1 MAKNKSK
8 NSNGSAP
15 KAASAAGQATYTAK
29 DIYVLEGLE
38 PVRKRPGMYIGST
51 GVDGLHHL
59 IKEVVDNSLTYET
72 PVLVEQH
79 GRLDLLPIGEI
90 VDAAIAAR
98 PDDVQRSRDAEIVR
112 PDSGIRA
119 LSFDQSTLK
128 LSWHSVASFIRHR
141 VNSEILEVTLQN
153 GRTVAITPYHSLFT
167 LHDGAVVP
175 VRGSDLE
182 VGSYV
187 VVPKSFPE
195 SLQRI
200 TDLNLL
206 NEFAVLPA
214 EKTASL
220 NLYGVRELITD
231 DLKPTLQAYIEKAG
245 YRTHPAQVVRD
256 YCRYDYL
263 PFNAWR
269 LFPDDIKQKFITC
282 RLGNKRKTDFA
293 LPCQFP
299 VSRAFIELLG
309 LYAAEGTSFTG
320 GTNRKTSRVVFSFGT
335 HEQDLIAY
343 TVRLISEVFGYPA
356 KPHYVHDT
364 ATTVQIDSLTVV
376 LLFRDILRAGGN
388 SHTKRIPPLVFN
400 VPAAFRE
407 RYLTAY
413 LAGDGYPSRIFTQHL
428 LAGSAPGAQERTK
441 FSALSASKTLRDGLS
456 YLLFSLGKT
465 FSLGEKHQPGGGT
478 VSLAY
483 RGKARQVSFRR
494 ATTSWFLEF
503 YWHTNSSY
511 LTRLPVQ
518 PLVSHI
524 SWAKP
529 YHFSVATRGGITREK
544 LTTLLEAGRMTLYP
558 DTPRFLDSDLG
569 ALKVVKI
576 RNIRYAKP
584 WVYDFSVP
592 GGENFVGGAGPVMVH
607 NSTDEAMAG
616 FAKRIAVTLLP
627 DNRVMVVDDGR
638 GIPVEKHKQTKKS
651 ALETVMTTLHA
662 GGKFGGES
670 YKVAAGLHGVGVS
683 VVNALSKWLKAEVCR
698 DGSQYSQEYAR
709 GEVKTAVRKVGKC
722 QGSGTAVTFEPDP
735 EVFETIEFDWERILE
750 YLRHQAYLTR
760 GVTYLL
766 RDERRAEKAKD
777 GSSLAPVYTF
787 YFEGGIVSYVNY
799 LNRGETPKHENI
811 FYAGKEHQVNGG
823 RVILVE
829 AAFQYTDDIAS
840 QEMSFANHVH
850 TPEGGMHLTGF
861 RTALTRSLN
870 EYAKKNEYFKK
881 DDELLTGEDAREGLT
896 AVVSVKLQ
904 EAQFEGQTKAK
915 LGNPD
920 ARTAVES
927 VVGGT
932 LSEWL
937 EKNPNDAAAIIGH
950 ALLAAKARKAAKAAR
965 ETVLRKGALEG
976 LMLPGK
982 LADCQ
987 SKDPAE
993 SELFIVEGD
1002 SAGGCWSG
1010 DTRVALT
1017 DGRSL
1022 TFKELVEEDKQG
1034 KKNFCY
1040 TMQSNG
1046 HMGIAQIINPRR
1058 TKQNA
1063 RVVKIILDT
1072 GEELVCTP
1080 NHLFRLVDGQ
1090 YIPAHQLTS
1099 QHHLAPLYRK
1109 LSVKSG
1115 RYGLDGYEMIFDP
1128 KAKKWMYTHIL
1139 ADMFNLA
1146 NSVYPASAG
1155 KHRHHVDFNK
1165 LNNNPTNVRRLS
1177 YAEHT
1182 ALHYA
1187 YMEGALHRPDVKRK
1201 SIAAKQTDAYR
1212 EKACR
1217 KSLEKRELFSENAKK
1232 QWQNV
1237 EYKRFMA
1244 RKFLEFYRD
1253 NSEYRDKNR
1262 DILHKAQKEYW
1273 ANAENK
1279 KRQAERVKKYFE
1291 SHPEEKERLS
1301 ETAKRQWESAVL
1313 RQWRAGKT
1321 KEQWTPVFRVKRL
1334 RAYER
1339 TYFHKALGVLRAIL
1353 ERHGAVDGAAYEQV
1367 RRETND
1373 KTLLR
1378 LDTITQRF
1386 FQNDPERLQVAVARY
1401 NHKIKSVVPLGQM
1414 MDVYDLEVP
1423 GTHNFALASG
1433 VFVHN
1438 SAKQGRDRRFQAI
1451 LPLRGKILNVERA
1464 RLDKVLAFKE
1474 IRALVIALGAAIAEE
1489 LNIEKLRYHRII
1501 IMTDA
1506 DSVTGDTPILIY
1518 DADVRLL
1525 KLVEIGKFIEE
1536 ECDDTSRYKV
1546 FACDLVNKKF
1556 SLRPIAKTIR
1566 HPLRTKLYEVKT
1578 RHGYTINVTAHH
1590 SVFVCQSGRFITKE
1604 TAQLKVG
1611 DLAVLP
1617 RALPRLD
1624 REITI
1629 DTRETLLISSA
1640 RLSYKVPYG
1649 ALLTVPAE
1657 ALVDLSK
1664 ATWCLLKR
1672 ARLRAGFSRARIGQ
1686 TIGVAKP
1693 VVQQWEE
1700 KLDNVMPRFSSLQA
1714 YTSVLDQSLLQK
1726 ILPAGAVYLPMP
1738 SQRPFLANVVSS
1750 GEFYLGNH
1758 THRIKTKFRLDE
1770 HLAYVLGWFLG
1781 DGCFSPQERS
1791 PNRFIISLGKDKAW
1805 YTQSL
1810 QWALERALGAHS
1822 FVSPAADG
1830 SAVMYFHSFS
1840 FRILLEHLGLLGKR
1854 SHEKFV
1860 PPELFSIKANIAKA
1874 FLRGLLE
1881 SDGFI
1886 IAPSRGRTDTVRLGY
1901 STSSRRL
1908 AEGVLV
1914 LLRQLG
1920 VLPGITSR
1928 FPKTHPRADGT
1939 PIESRHRNFLISV
1952 VGIDQLVGLRDIWS
1966 EHKRGRALLQY
1977 LQVIRR
1983 QAPRRWQKKIV
1994 GDAVLAEITSIR
2006 TIDRP
2011 DAFVYD
2017 LAVDLDENFVAS
2029 GAGILLHN
2037 TDGAHI
2043 RTLLLTLFFRHF
2055 QPMIEGGYLYIAQ
2068 PPLYRIQMG
2077 KEVRYVYSDVEKD
2090 ATIGEFQ
2097 KIKTLSRVAS
2107 RDQKAKGKTT
2117 KQPSFRAPLDPTQG
2131 GGQVE
2136 TEVDISEEAAEAG
2149 SGDERLKGVSIQR
2162 YKGLGEMNPDQ
2173 LWETTM
2179 NPANR
2184 VMLRVTMADAKA
2196 AAELFD
2202 ILMGSEVG
2210 PRKRFI
2216 QTHAKKA
2223 NLDI

>member
-1 MAKNKSK
+1 MAKRATNNNHS
-8 NSNGSAP
+8 NS
-15 KAASAAGQATYTAK
+15 ASATYTAK

-79 GRLDLLPIGEI
+79 GRVDLLAIGEI

-128 LSWHSVASFIRHR
+128 LSWHPIGSFIRHR

-153 GRTVAITPYHSLFT
+153 GRRVEITPYHSLFT

-175 VRGSDLE
+175 VRGSDLT
-182 VGSYV
+182 VGGYI

-195 SLQRI
+195 SSQRM

-206 NEFAVLPA
+206 NEFAVLPV

-269 LFPDDIKQKFITC
+269 LFPDDVKQKFITC

-299 VSRAFIELLG
+299 VSRALIELLG

-364 ATTVQIDSLTVV
+364 ATTVQIDSLTVA
-376 LLFRDILRAGGN
+376 LLFREVLRAGGN

-400 VPAAFRE
+400 VSPAWRE
-407 RYLTAY
+407 RYLVAY
-413 LAGDGYPSRIFTQHL
+413 LAGDGYPSRVFTEHL
-428 LAGSAPGAQERTK
+428 LVGSTPGADERKK
-441 FSALSASKTLRDGLS
+441 FSALSASKPLRDGLS

-465 FSLGEKHQPGGGT
+465 FSLGEKHQAGGGT
-478 VSLAY
+478 ISLAY
-483 RGKARQVSFRR
+483 RGRTKQASFRR
-494 ATTSWFLEF
+494 ATSCWSLEF
-503 YWHTNSSY
+503 YWNTNSSY
-511 LTRLPVQ
+511 LTRLPVE
-518 PLVSHI
+518 PLVAGI
-524 SWAKP
+524 SWVRP
-529 YHFSVATRGGITREK
+529 YHFSVATHGGVTPEK
-544 LTTLLEAGRMTLYP
+544 FTALLEAGRLTLYP
-558 DTPRFLDSDLG
+558 QTVQFLHSDLG
-569 ALKVVKI
+569 ALKVTKI
-576 RNIRYAKP
+576 RKIRYAKP

-592 GGENFVGGAGPVMVH
+592 GGENFIGGSAPIMVH

-683 VVNALSKWLKAEVCR
+683 VVNALSKWLKVEVCR
-698 DGSQYSQEYAR
+698 DGSQHSQEYAR
-709 GEVKTAVRKVGKC
+709 GEVKTPVRKVGKC

-777 GSSLAPVYTF
+777 GSLLAPAYTF

-811 FYAGKEHQVNGG
+811 FYAGKEYQVNGG

-829 AAFQYTDDIAS
+829 AAFQYTDDITS

-870 EYAKKNEYFKK
+870 DYAKKNEYFKK

-920 ARTAVES
+920 ARAAVES
-927 VVGGT
+927 VVGGA

-1002 SAGGCWSG
+1002 SAGG
-1010 DTRVALT
+1010 
-1017 DGRSL
+1017 
-1022 TFKELVEEDKQG
+1022 
-1034 KKNFCY
+1034 
-1040 TMQSNG
+1040 
-1046 HMGIAQIINPRR
+1046 
-1058 TKQNA
+1058 
-1063 RVVKIILDT
+1063 
-1072 GEELVCTP
+1072 
-1080 NHLFRLVDGQ
+1080 
-1090 YIPAHQLTS
+1090 
-1099 QHHLAPLYRK
+1099 
-1109 LSVKSG
+1109 
-1115 RYGLDGYEMIFDP
+1115 
-1128 KAKKWMYTHIL
+1128 
-1139 ADMFNLA
+1139 
-1146 NSVYPASAG
+1146 
-1155 KHRHHVDFNK
+1155 
-1165 LNNNPTNVRRLS
+1165 
-1177 YAEHT
+1177 
-1182 ALHYA
+1182 
-1187 YMEGALHRPDVKRK
+1187 
-1201 SIAAKQTDAYR
+1201 
-1212 EKACR
+1212 
-1217 KSLEKRELFSENAKK
+1217 
-1232 QWQNV
+1232 
-1237 EYKRFMA
+1237 
-1244 RKFLEFYRD
+1244 
-1253 NSEYRDKNR
+1253 
-1262 DILHKAQKEYW
+1262 
-1273 ANAENK
+1273 
-1279 KRQAERVKKYFE
+1279 
-1291 SHPEEKERLS
+1291 
-1301 ETAKRQWESAVL
+1301 
-1313 RQWRAGKT
+1313 
-1321 KEQWTPVFRVKRL
+1321 
-1334 RAYER
+1334 
-1339 TYFHKALGVLRAIL
+1339 
-1353 ERHGAVDGAAYEQV
+1353 
-1367 RRETND
+1367 
-1373 KTLLR
+1373 
-1378 LDTITQRF
+1378 
-1386 FQNDPERLQVAVARY
+1386 
-1401 NHKIKSVVPLGQM
+1401 
-1414 MDVYDLEVP
+1414 
-1423 GTHNFALASG
+1423 
-1433 VFVHN
+1433 
-1438 SAKQGRDRRFQAI
+1438 SAKMGRNRRFQAI

-1489 LNIEKLRYHRII
+1489 LNIGKLRYHRVI

-1506 DSVTGDTPILIY
+1506 DV
-1518 DADVRLL
+1518 
-1525 KLVEIGKFIEE
+1525 
-1536 ECDDTSRYKV
+1536 
-1546 FACDLVNKKF
+1546 
-1556 SLRPIAKTIR
+1556 
-1566 HPLRTKLYEVKT
+1566 
-1578 RHGYTINVTAHH
+1578 
-1590 SVFVCQSGRFITKE
+1590 
-1604 TAQLKVG
+1604 
-1611 DLAVLP
+1611 
-1617 RALPRLD
+1617 
-1624 REITI
+1624 
-1629 DTRETLLISSA
+1629 
-1640 RLSYKVPYG
+1640 
-1649 ALLTVPAE
+1649 
-1657 ALVDLSK
+1657 
-1664 ATWCLLKR
+1664 
-1672 ARLRAGFSRARIGQ
+1672 
-1686 TIGVAKP
+1686 
-1693 VVQQWEE
+1693 
-1700 KLDNVMPRFSSLQA
+1700 
-1714 YTSVLDQSLLQK
+1714 
-1726 ILPAGAVYLPMP
+1726 
-1738 SQRPFLANVVSS
+1738 
-1750 GEFYLGNH
+1750 
-1758 THRIKTKFRLDE
+1758 
-1770 HLAYVLGWFLG
+1770 
-1781 DGCFSPQERS
+1781 
-1791 PNRFIISLGKDKAW
+1791 
-1805 YTQSL
+1805 
-1810 QWALERALGAHS
+1810 
-1822 FVSPAADG
+1822 
-1830 SAVMYFHSFS
+1830 
-1840 FRILLEHLGLLGKR
+1840 
-1854 SHEKFV
+1854 
-1860 PPELFSIKANIAKA
+1860 
-1874 FLRGLLE
+1874 
-1881 SDGFI
+1881 
-1886 IAPSRGRTDTVRLGY
+1886 
-1901 STSSRRL
+1901 
-1908 AEGVLV
+1908 
-1914 LLRQLG
+1914 
-1920 VLPGITSR
+1920 
-1928 FPKTHPRADGT
+1928 
-1939 PIESRHRNFLISV
+1939 
-1952 VGIDQLVGLRDIWS
+1952 
-1966 EHKRGRALLQY
+1966 
-1977 LQVIRR
+1977 
-1983 QAPRRWQKKIV
+1983 
-1994 GDAVLAEITSIR
+1994 
-2006 TIDRP
+2006 
-2011 DAFVYD
+2011 
-2017 LAVDLDENFVAS
+2017 
-2029 GAGILLHN
+2029 
-2037 TDGAHI
+2037 DGAHI
-2043 RTLLLTLFFRHF
+2043 RTLLLTLFFRYF

-2068 PPLYRIQMG
+2068 PPLYRVQVG
-2077 KEVRYVYSDVEKD
+2077 KEVRYAYSDSEKE
-2090 ATIGEFQ
+2090 AAVGELQ
-2097 KIKTLSRVAS
+2097 KIKNQR
-2107 RDQKAKGKTT
+2107 AKSKNAD
-2117 KQPSFRAPLDPTQG
+2117 KKSKID
-2131 GGQVE
+2131 E
-2136 TEVDISEEAAEAG
+2136 TEGADDEAAEAAG
-2149 SGDERLKGVSIQR
+2149 GDERLKGVSIQR

-2184 VMLRVTMADAKA
+2184 VMRRVTMADVKA
-2196 AAELFD
+2196 AAEIFD

-2216 QTHAKKA
+2216 QTHAKHA